1 MKNATEAALQE
12 LQELKDSTAL
22 FVTAEDVRNILE
34 ADPATVRRQAM
45 TDSSVMGFHV
55 SVIGNRTRIPRKAFL
70 SWLGEL

>member
-1 MKNATEAALQE
+1 MKCASEAALQE
-12 LQELKDSTAL
+12 LQELKDSNAL

-45 TDSSVMGFHV
+45 ADGSVMGFNV

-70 SWLGEL
+70 RWLGEL

>member
-1 MKNATEAALQE
+1 MKCASEAALRE
-12 LQELKDSTAL
+12 LQDLKDSNAL

-45 TDSSVMGFHV
+45 ADGSVMGFNV

-70 SWLGEL
+70 RWLGEL